1 MANQFTEK
9 QFQEFLKKQQEIK
22 AAWEAADKA
31 ASNSNNSAAAE
42 QAKINTTLG
51 SIFNN
56 FKNSMFGGN
65 NSNGSNNGNG
75 GSGGGG
81 GNAAVLGGLG
91 GSGPGRQNN
100 IIQNILV
107 DLLDVNKNI
116 LKYSHSS
123 NDILYDI
130 LNAIGGQERQKIEQ
144 SRESNTSN
152 TYKTVLKKESV
163 GSSAGKTLSGAGDLL
178 GGAGNL
184 LGGIG
189 GGLGKLL
196 GGAGIAAFLLSE
208 VDAEKIKKNVNTLL
222 TIGEGYESKLEFLK
236 DGGILSG
243 MLLGIGIG
251 LSFFAVGQFAATI
264 AEWTTGAL
272 GQENWAGKIK
282 ENIATLLEIGN
293 LPNSGD
299 ALWLSAALF
308 GIGTGLAVF
317 GGGQFAASI
326 AEWTTGKLG
335 QENWAG
341 KIKEN
346 IATLLE
352 IGNLPNSGDAL
363 WLSAALTGIGTG
375 LAVFGVGEGIA
386 GGAAGII
393 KSIELFTGEPFAQ
406 KLKNEIGTLLSIA
419 DLPHSQDA
427 GWLGASLAQIGLGL
441 GVFAVGQGIE
451 AIAGGMQ
458 GVISFFTSK
467 PFGQRIYDEVKA
479 LLSIADI
486 PHASDNV
493 NWFVN
498 AAAGITAGLGVF
510 ALGKGLE
517 SVVSFLNVFSAQS
530 YGERI
535 YNEVKSI
542 LAIADIPHASDN
554 VICFADAM
562 AGIAAGLG
570 VFAFGKGLESIVS
583 FLNVFSEKSY
593 GDRIYDEVSKLLSLT
608 KIQADGKSFFLTM
621 TDIAAGLSI
630 FAASDFATS
639 LLDVGTSILNFISGD
654 TSPFEKIKELANDA
668 DKLEKGANALEKIA
682 NALSTF
688 SNIKTGNLGEIDFE
702 GMAKNLGQAIPLL
715 NALAKGGII
724 PSEGLFSWAQSDLDF
739 GKGILDP
746 DLKLDDM
753 SSAISKIN
761 YVLGRTTSVVP
772 TQNISEITPTENE
785 ISNISE
791 ITPTENMTAPA
802 FLKKANDLAVSS
814 SAPAAL
820 NVITMPQMQNG
831 GSSGAMAPTSAVS
844 SGASPTAPLLSHIER
859 LLYPFIGAYP

>member
-299 ALWLSAALF
+299 ALWLSAAL
-308 GIGTGLAVF
+308 
-317 GGGQFAASI
+317 
-326 AEWTTGKLG
+326 
-335 QENWAG
+335 
-341 KIKEN
+341 
-346 IATLLE
+346 
-352 IGNLPNSGDAL
+352 
-363 WLSAALTGIGTG
+363 TGIGTG

-419 DLPHSQDA
+419 DLPHSNDA
-427 GWLGASLAQIGLGL
+427 GWLSGALMGIGTGLAI
-441 GVFAVGQGIE
+441 FAVGQGIE

-510 ALGKGLE
+510 AFGKGLE
-517 SVVSFLNVFSAQS
+517 SIVSFLNVFSAQS

-554 VICFADAM
+554 VIWFADAM